1 MFSSESNYYIKQS
14 QNSSKTYLFY
24 DTVHLMKNIR
34 NKLLNKKRFVFPEF
48 SYDDNLHIKISCP
61 AGYICLGDLYDI
73 YRKGKELNS
82 NLRTAPKLSYLAL
95 HPGCNKQNVP
105 LALAVIHEYTKQR
118 LLQLEVFSKGKRY
131 LKIFL
136 KTFNTGWTISNS
148 KKRVSPNVLGNAVV
162 NGDKRL
168 YF

>member
-1 MFSSESNYYIKQS
+1 MFSSESNYYIKQP

-73 YRKGKELNS
+73 YRKDKELNS

-118 LLQLEVFSKGKRY
+118 LLQLEVFFQREE
-131 LKIFL
+131 
-136 KTFNTGWTISNS
+136 IS
-148 KKRVSPNVLGNAVV
+148 
-162 NGDKRL
+162 
-168 YF
+168 